1 MSVGRHTAPKSP
13 GRNLIL
19 PLIPARFRSQATS
32 VMALIGAMASI
43 AAIYFADDPR
53 VVAGINLLTVLGVYA
68 QRDEI
73 SQHSPAVE
81 EDAEP
86 SQGQ

>member
-1 MSVGRHTAPKSP
+1 MGRHTAPKSP

-19 PLIPARFRSQATS
+19 PLLPVRWRPYATS
-32 VMALIGAMASI
+32 VMALIGSVASV

-53 VVAGINLLTVLGVYA
+53 VVAGINVLTALGVYA

-73 SQHSPAVE
+73 PSQDLPAVE
-81 EDAEP
+81 DDEP

>member
-1 MSVGRHTAPKSP
+1 MGRHTAPKSP

-19 PLIPARFRSQATS
+19 PLLPARWRPYATS
-32 VMALIGAMASI
+32 VMALLGAAGSIG
-43 AAIYFADDPR
+43 AIYFADDPR

-73 SQHSPAVE
+73 SQHAPAVE
-81 EDAEP
+81 EDDP